1 MLWMQRLND
10 QQINTIDIL
19 SLFSVFLQII
29 GYKNDMD
36 QSSNDE
42 IMKELQEVDRKYLQ
56 KILDNQQ
63 LIIDKITKM
72 VEDSTR

>member
-42 IMKELQEVDRKYLQ
+42 IMKELQEVDRRYLQ